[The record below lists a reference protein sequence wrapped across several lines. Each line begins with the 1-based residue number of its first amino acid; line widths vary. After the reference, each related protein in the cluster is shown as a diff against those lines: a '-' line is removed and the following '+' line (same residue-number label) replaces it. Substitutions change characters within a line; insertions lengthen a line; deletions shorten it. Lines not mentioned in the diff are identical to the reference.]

1 MLLPAKTPAPIVE
14 KIAAEMARILALP
27 QIRSNLAV
35 RGSVAKASTPRE
47 FDRMV
52 RAEVEKVTTALKAG
66 GVKLD

>member
-1 MLLPAKTPAPIVE
+1 
-14 KIAAEMARILALP
+14 
-27 QIRSNLAV
+27 
-35 RGSVAKASTPRE
+35 VAKPSTPRE